1 MQKHHFEQTK
11 SQLNLVT
18 NVEGVLECHRRIQ
31 GWYPVYLPVFALL
44 TRNLVQRIHVETLHG
59 GVGLT
64 MAAVREQ
71 YWIPTLRKL
80 VKSVPS
86 TC

>member
-1 MQKHHFEQTK
+1 M
-11 SQLNLVT
+11 
-18 NVEGVLECHRRIQ
+18 
-31 GWYPVYLPVFALL
+31 YLPVFALL